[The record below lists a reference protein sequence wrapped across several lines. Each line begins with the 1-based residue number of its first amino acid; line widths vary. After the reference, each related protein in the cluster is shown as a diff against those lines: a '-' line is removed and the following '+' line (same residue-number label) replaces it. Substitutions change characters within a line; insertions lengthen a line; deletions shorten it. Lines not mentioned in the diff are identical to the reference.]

1 MNFHYTIYLFP
12 CLVCTALAQTP
23 DRAPLSDE
31 WGYRPAE
38 GQSVSV
44 NPPAL
49 SWVHEKG
56 VASYTVEWADND
68 GFRRPVTVTG
78 IPWSVYTHHRA
89 LRPGRYWW
97 RYRIV
102 SKSGQTSP
110 WSRARGF
117 VVPASAVSFPQ
128 PTVDELRR
136 RIPKTHPRL
145 LVRAQDLKG
154 LRNWAQQGGRTT
166 YEALIREADRLCK
179 SEPTPEPTIRAN
191 GWTPPNQRFWWPNHL
206 QTVKA
211 LQEAEVLTFV
221 WVLTREEKYAEPARR
236 FTLRLAGWDPD
247 GPTNF
252 RLNDECGMP
261 MLYRLAR
268 AYDWGWPLFTEA
280 ERKQIRAALLRRALD
295 AWNDPGI
302 GQGAGHFNHPYG
314 SHDNRTWHKLAENAI
329 ATFHETPESE
339 QFLHFAVSKFF
350 GAYPVW
356 SDDDGGWHEG
366 VGYLCGYMMK
376 LAPWIDTARKTLGID
391 VFRKPF
397 FAHFGDYMMYS
408 APPGS
413 PDLGFGDES
422 HGRPG
427 NGYWCAHSYTRQ
439 MRNPYWTWWVKTW
452 EIPTATGEPVLDFL
466 WSAGTAVEPKAPV
479 DLPPSKV
486 FRGTGVAVLNTE
498 LTDSS
503 RNVQIRF
510 KASPMGRFSH
520 GHDPHNSFTLNA
532 YGVPLLVCN
541 AYRGIHGGPFHSR
554 WVWSTRSQ
562 NAVLVDGFGQK
573 PHSLDLGGHI
583 VKWQFQDGLDYVQG
597 DATAAYEGRLKR
609 ARRHVI
615 LLKPD
620 VVVIADDLEAPRPS
634 TFQWMLHGQQPFVV
648 DEPAQQLVLD
658 RGTAGVVVDYAAE
671 EPLGIRQWT
680 GYDPEPDKKLI
691 ADSGFMPI
699 PPQWHVEASSTRP
712 SERVFVLTV
721 LRVFRRGQ
729 APGALVRTG
738 RGSSG
743 LTLRIGEVIEM
754 VFPSG
759 NDFALVRRGERQWRI
774 E

>member
-1 MNFHYTIYLFP
+1 MKIETSRFLLPLFLT
-12 CLVCTALAQTP
+12 CIVLAQAP

-38 GQSVSV
+38 NQPVSV

-49 SWVHEKG
+49 SCVHEKEA
-56 VASYTVEWADND
+56 ASYTVEWADND
-68 GFRRPVTVTG
+68 AFRRPVTVTG
-78 IPWSVYTHHRA
+78 IPWSVYTHHRV

-102 SKSGQTSP
+102 AKSGQTSP

-117 VVPASAVSFPQ
+117 VVPASAVQFPQ
-128 PTVDELRR
+128 PTVDQLRR

-145 LVRAQDLKG
+145 LVRAEDLKG
-154 LRNWAQQGGRTT
+154 LRAWAKQGGRTT
-166 YEALIREADRLCK
+166 YEALIREADRLCE

-191 GWTPPNQRFWWPNHL
+191 GWTPPNQRYWWPNHL

-221 WVLTREEKYAEPARR
+221 WLLTRDEKYAGPARR
-236 FTLRLAGWDPD
+236 FTFHLAAWDPD

-268 AYDWGWPLFTEA
+268 AYDWAWPLFTEDQ
-280 ERKQIRAALLRRALD
+280 RRRIRAVLLRRARD
-295 AWNDPGI
+295 AWNSPGI
-302 GQGAGHFNHPYG
+302 GQGAGHLNRPYG
-314 SHDNRTWHKLAENAI
+314 SHDNRTWHKLADNAI

-366 VGYLCGYMMK
+366 LSYLCGYMMK

-391 VFRKPF
+391 VFQKPF
-397 FAHFGDYMMYS
+397 FAHFGDYVMYS

-413 PDLGFGDES
+413 PDLGFGDDS
-422 HGRPG
+422 CHPPG
-427 NGYWCAHSYTRQ
+427 DWYWCMHYYTRQ
-439 MRNPYWTWWVKTW
+439 MRNPYWAWWIKTW
-452 EIPTATGEPVLDFL
+452 KIPAATGEPVLDFL
-466 WSAGTAVEPKAPV
+466 WSAGTVVEPKSPV

-486 FRGTGVAVLNTE
+486 FRGTGVAVLNSD

-503 RNVQIRF
+503 KNVQIRF

-541 AYRGIHGGPFHSR
+541 AYRGIHGGAFHAR
-554 WVWSTRSQ
+554 WVWSTRAQ

-573 PHSLDLGGHI
+573 PHSLDLGGRI

-609 ARRHVI
+609 ARRHI
-615 LLKPD
+615 IFLKPD

-634 TFQWMLHGQQPFVV
+634 TFQWMLHGQKAFTVEEQ
-648 DEPAQQLVLD
+648 AQRLVLD
-658 RGTAGVVVDYAAE
+658 RGTAGVVADYVAE
-671 EPLGIRQWT
+671 KPLDIRQWT
-680 GYDPEPDKKLI
+680 GYDPEPDKQLI
-691 ADSGFMPI
+691 ADSGFMQI
-699 PPQWHVEASSTRP
+699 PPQWHVEASSTQP
-712 SERVFVLTV
+712 SERAFVLTV
-721 LRVFRRGQ
+721 LRVFRQG
-729 APGALVRTG
+729 
-738 RGSSG
+738 
-743 LTLRIGEVIEM
+743 
-754 VFPSG
+754 
-759 NDFALVRRGERQWRI
+759 
-774 E
+774 